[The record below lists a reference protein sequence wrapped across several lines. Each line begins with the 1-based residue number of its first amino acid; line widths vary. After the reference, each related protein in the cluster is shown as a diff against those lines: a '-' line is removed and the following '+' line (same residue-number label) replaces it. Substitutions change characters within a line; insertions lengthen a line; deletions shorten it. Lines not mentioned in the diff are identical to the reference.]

1 MLQLISHSRNTNR
14 IDDFPRKA
22 ADQDALRLAFI
33 NAPALEVENGLA
45 VHLPDRRAMEA
56 AHVVVSNF
64 ELRLRVD
71 LSLLG

>member
-1 MLQLISHSRNTNR
+1 M
-14 IDDFPRKA
+14 DDFRSEP
-22 ADQDALRLAFI
+22 ADQDPPRLAFI
-33 NAPALEVENGLA
+33 NAPALEVENGIRVYLT
-45 VHLPDRRAMEA
+45 DRRAMET